1 MSLCLFAK
9 LILPDPPL
17 RRTSVFAAS
26 ENLGAGRIHSARA
39 DKISGVP
46 IEPWFCGA
54 AYKNNMYA
62 LLGKPGYEDR
72 KAELEARL

>member
-1 MSLCLFAK
+1 MPSTLS
-9 LILPDPPL
+9 
-17 RRTSVFAAS
+17 RRKSGVPSVFAPG
-26 ENLGAGRIHSARA
+26 ENLDAGRIHSARA

-72 KAELEARL
+72 KAELEARLS